1 MRKSTPIAVLTAKP
15 LSTTRNNA
23 CTAREFSRAVLQLRM
38 DTSKKRTLRG
48 ILCTTIGG
56 VCSGFSSTC
65 GQYLFSEYQVSSLW
79 LTCVRLLAGGSLL
92 ILLAL
97 PKHRTDILGILRNR
111 RDVIQLSLYGIFG
124 LLLCQYAYMT
134 AISHSNAPTTT
145 VLQNFALVLVML
157 YTCLRSRRLPTRIE
171 AFALVLA
178 LAGVY
183 LLATGGNPTQMVLS
197 VPGLSWNLV
206 SASAVALYI
215 LLPVSVGALEPR
227 SRHRAWY
234 ADWRHRHQFGGSK
247 LISAPCALSCWR
259 SPSLLLP

>member
-1 MRKSTPIAVLTAKP
+1 MT
-15 LSTTRNNA
+15 
-23 CTAREFSRAVLQLRM
+23 
-38 DTSKKRTLRG
+38 D
-48 ILCTTIGG
+48 LCTI
-56 VCSGFSSTC
+56 
-65 GQYLFSEYQVSSLW
+65 
-79 LTCVRLLAGGSLL
+79 AGGWSLL

-97 PKHRTDILGILRNR
+97 PKHRTDILGILRDR
-111 RDVIQLSLYGIFG
+111 RDVIQLSLYGILG

-134 AISHSNAPTTT
+134 AISHSNAPTMT

-178 LAGVY
+178 LSGVY

-215 LLPVSVGALEPR
+215 LLPRQLLAITEPVASTIFSMLWLGTSLSMTDFLGFAAILSTIFLLTKEKLHKRESSPVSSTRIMKV
-227 SRHRAWY
+227 SRKSR
-234 ADWRHRHQFGGSK
+234 QPK
-247 LISAPCALSCWR
+247 Q
-259 SPSLLLP
+259 PSF

>member
-23 CTAREFSRAVLQLRM
+23 CTARENSRAVLQLRM
-38 DTSKKRTLRG
+38 DTSKKRTLRYPLHHHRRRVLRLFQYLWAIPVLRISG
-48 ILCTTIGG
+48 QFPVTDLCTI
-56 VCSGFSSTC
+56 
-65 GQYLFSEYQVSSLW
+65 
-79 LTCVRLLAGGSLL
+79 AGGWSLL

-97 PKHRTDILGILRNR
+97 PKHRTDILGILRDR
-111 RDVIQLSLYGIFG
+111 RDVIQLSLYGILG

-134 AISHSNAPTTT
+134 AISHSNAPTMT

-183 LLATGGNPTQMVLS
+183 LLATKSHSNG
-197 VPGLSWNLV
+197 
-206 SASAVALYI
+206 ALCSGI
-215 LLPVSVGALEPR
+215 ELEPR
-227 SRHRAWY
+227 FRVSCGTLYPSAPSAVGDHRACCFHDFFH
-234 ADWRHRHQFGGSK
+234 AMAGNLPFHDGFSR
-247 LISAPCALSCWR
+247 LR
-259 SPSLLLP
+259 SDFVYHFPAHKGETP